1 MGDFS
6 MTVLM
11 GMRVGMFMRV
21 LKLDCVFNHKI
32 EAQCEGLFRLLWK

>member
-21 LKLDCVFNHKI
+21 LKLECVFNHI
-32 EAQCEGLFRLLWK
+32 IGAYNHHNQSGVE